1 MKTYTLF
8 LFVFLICTT
17 AYSQTGRGTRRS
29 GQAGSGRTTGTQTIG
44 AEGQRTGQRPSEG
57 SGTRARKQGGDCN
70 PGSKGRG
77 IATRGTTGDR
87 TRTGNGTRISQ
98 PSIRTNTGVRS
109 F

>member
-87 TRTGNGTRISQ
+87 TRTGNGTSQ

>member
-8 LFVFLICTT
+8 LIVFLFCTT
-17 AYSQTGRGTRRS
+17 AYSQTGRGMRRG

-57 SGTRARKQGGDCN
+57 SGTRTRKQGGDCN

-77 IATRGTTGDR
+77 IGARGTTGDR

>member
-1 MKTYTLF
+1 MR
-8 LFVFLICTT
+8 
-17 AYSQTGRGTRRS
+17 RG

-77 IATRGTTGDR
+77 TTGDR

>member
-8 LFVFLICTT
+8 LIVFLFCTT
-17 AYSQTGRGTRRS
+17 AYSQTGRGMRRG

-44 AEGQRTGQRPSEG
+44 AEGQRTGQRPSDG
-57 SGTRARKQGGDCN
+57 SGTRARKQGDNCN

-77 IATRGTTGDR
+77 IGAGGTAGDR
-87 TRTGNGTRISQ
+87 TRTGTRISQ
-98 PSIRTNTGVRS
+98 PNIRTNTGVRS